1 MTGAPNNND
10 AVATIRE
17 LLSGK
22 TADVRLSTRDAS
34 TAVSIVQTFTKAVDA
49 IDAYLTKMQELAE
62 KAPSPDYSQVQVEE
76 MQKQFQ
82 DMAEEINQAVNSTEY
97 NHNKLFTADGKS
109 ISIPIGNGSKIDIF
123 AKDFSFDAQGL
134 DIATDPQKAL
144 SKVQDAIENIAEYR
158 KYLSRQAAR
167 LEEATAVLESEIE
180 SAMGIDLNDFKP
192 DLALETASYA
202 ASVISEDKA
211 AYLDTQANL
220 TPDEALKLL
229 NDSD

>member
-22 TADVRLSTRDAS
+22 AADVRLSARDAS

-229 NDSD
+229 NDND

>member
-1 MTGAPNNND
+1 MTEAPNHND
-10 AVATIRE
+10 AVAIIRE

-22 TADVRLSTRDAS
+22 AADVRLSARDAS

-49 IDAYLTKMQELAE
+49 IADYLKEMQELAQ

-134 DIATDPQKAL
+134 DLTTDPQNAL
-144 SKVQDAIENIAEYR
+144 ANVQDAIANIAEYR
-158 KYLSRQAAR
+158 KYLSRQATR

-229 NDSD
+229 NDND

>member
-22 TADVRLSTRDAS
+22 TSDVRLSARDAS
-34 TAVSIVQTFTKAVDA
+34 MAVSIVQTFTKAIDA
-49 IDAYLTKMQELAE
+49 IADYLTKMQELAQ

-82 DMAEEINQAVNSTEY
+82 DLAKKINQTVNVTEY
-97 NHNKLFTADGKS
+97 KHDKLFTADGKS

-134 DIATDPQKAL
+134 DITTDPQNAL
-144 SKVQDAIENIAEYR
+144 SKVQDAIANIAEYR

-167 LEEATAVLESEIE
+167 LEEATAVFESEIE

-220 TPDEALKLL
+220 TPDEALKLI
-229 NDSD
+229 NDND